1 MKQMIAVLVLLALSA
16 GGNAEPLSF
25 VNGDGSEETDLC
37 IAAAIGAPDLNTRA
51 TRIGIRNFTTD
62 DVLCND
68 MPLNEFMRHY
78 RDVKDGENVV
88 TSVRKGAPRVS
99 PVVTAAQ
106 P

>member
-1 MKQMIAVLVLLALSA
+1 MKQLIAVLVLLALSA
-16 GGNAEPLSF
+16 VCNAEPLSF

-37 IAAAIGAPDLNTRA
+37 IAAAVGAPDLNTRA
-51 TRIGIRNFTTD
+51 TRLGIRNFTND

-78 RDVKDGENVV
+78 RNVKEGESVV
-88 TSVRKGAPRVS
+88 TSVRKGAPRVP
-99 PVVTAAQ
+99 PVGTAAQ

>member
-1 MKQMIAVLVLLALSA
+1 MKHPAIALVLLAVA
-16 GGNAEPLSF
+16 AAGNAEPVSF
-25 VNGDGSEETDLC
+25 VNGDGSEETELC

-51 TRIGIRNFTTD
+51 SRLGIRNFTTD

-78 RDVKDGENVV
+78 RSVTEGENVI
-88 TSVRKGAPRVS
+88 TSVRKGAPRV
-99 PVVTAAQ
+99 PVAAAAQ